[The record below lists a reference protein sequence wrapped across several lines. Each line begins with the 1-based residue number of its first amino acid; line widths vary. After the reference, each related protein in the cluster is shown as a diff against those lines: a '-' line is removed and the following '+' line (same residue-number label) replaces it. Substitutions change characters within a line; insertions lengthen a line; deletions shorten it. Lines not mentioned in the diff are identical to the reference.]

1 MEKNIKKYLFSEN
14 SKLIDA
20 VNSLEKISDK
30 CLIIINTKNKLKGT
44 ITDGDIRR
52 AILKGV
58 ELNSGIKKVYKKNPV
73 KIYLDEYNNNNNY
86 NYNNLFSQDN
96 YRIIPIV
103 NRKNEV
109 VNLLKG
115 VKNFNDKNN
124 IYSNKFKNVNVV
136 IMSGGEG
143 KRLLPYTTVI
153 PKPLVPVNDKPIIDH
168 IIDRFK
174 NLGVNNFYLTVN
186 YKMNLIKAYFF
197 QKKNKFKINFLSE
210 KKPLGSAGSLAFLRK
225 KIKKNFFLTNCDSLV
240 ISNYQSIYKFHE
252 KKDLDLTIVC
262 SKKNYHVPY
271 GTCLINNKSML
282 ASIEEKPTYNFLIN
296 TGFYVVN
303 PKVLKFIKKNEYL
316 AMDVFI
322 KFLLKKKIKIGVYQ
336 IDENSWLDF
345 GQWNVFNKSAEF
357 LKNK

>member
-20 VNSLEKISDK
+20 VNSLEKTSDK

-73 KIYLDEYNNNNNY
+73 KIYLDEYNYNY

-115 VKNFNDKNN
+115 VNSFNDKNN

-143 KRLLPYTTVI
+143 KRLLPYTTIV
-153 PKPLVPVNDKPIIDH
+153 PKPLVPVNEKAIVEH
-168 IIDRFK
+168 IIDKFK
-174 NLGVNNFYLTVN
+174 SFGMQNFYLTAV
-186 YKMNLIKAYFF
+186 
-197 QKKNKFKINFLSE
+197 QIN
-210 KKPLGSAGSLAFLRK
+210 
-225 KIKKNFFLTNCDSLV
+225 
-240 ISNYQSIYKFHE
+240 
-252 KKDLDLTIVC
+252 
-262 SKKNYHVPY
+262 
-271 GTCLINNKSML
+271 
-282 ASIEEKPTYNFLIN
+282 
-296 TGFYVVN
+296 
-303 PKVLKFIKKNEYL
+303 
-316 AMDVFI
+316 
-322 KFLLKKKIKIGVYQ
+322 
-336 IDENSWLDF
+336 
-345 GQWNVFNKSAEF
+345 
-357 LKNK
+357 